1 MELHVVKNCSGK
13 PEGAVST
20 REPVASIAAARVR
33 VAELLVERYA
43 SVTAEVLDAAGEV
56 LSEFDGSAW
65 KHHSEA
71 ENEQAVARLQADL
84 AQANEQMRTARVRL
98 QAVAQ
103 ALAET
108 QSERDHLKARV
119 TSLEGEIDVMR
130 RWWPFPEEDVS
141 RGWAVSPGEEEPS
154 RFVAVFSDE
163 QEAEAY
169 AVWRQDREHSL
180 ADDDRDPSWELREIY
195 ASITA
200 GVSCAAIAESL
211 NLDATPGAR
220 AQRRRKAKHWTS
232 DRVWRLAT
240 SRTYRG
246 EWTVNKA
253 QGAVITVPTIIDPD
267 DWDATQRAMT
277 SPLRGTP
284 RGKSP
289 IICLASRLARCALCG
304 SVVQVHMRSGGAAGR
319 RYQYYVCRAVSHP
332 RTKAEKCPL
341 KARRIEE
348 VDARLWAA
356 VERFLVEGWPGIE
369 ARMLTAIK
377 ARQGQGDEVR
387 GQLELAERELRRL
400 AGAEGALLVRFRRGA
415 VSEDALDVALAA
427 LAEDRR
433 AAEVERDQAR
443 AALGREAAGVEAL
456 GQAIAGARALLPNA
470 PPEIRQQLVR
480 ALIEPGAL
488 RLGQWSIEATVSL
501 SWDALATGAALQAGS
516 SPRRAHQPRDL
527 AYRMAVEL
535 VA

>member
-1 MELHVVKNCSGK
+1 MNRAVIY
-13 PEGAVST
+13 ARVST
-20 REPVASIAAARVR
+20 AQQRDAGTIDAQLKALPEWCARQGWEV
-33 VAELLVERYA
+33 VEVCVDDGV
-43 SVTAEVLDAAGEV
+43 S
-56 LSEFDGSAW
+56 GSAPME
-65 KHHSEA
+65 K
-71 ENEQAVARLQADL
+71 RIGLQ
-84 AQANEQMRTARVRL
+84 RVL
-98 QAVAQ
+98 
-103 ALAET
+103 ALAEAGAIDLLVCWDLDRVT
-108 QSERDHLKARV
+108 RDPDLIARNVILGRLQRAGVGIAELATGSVHQLDESSGELVALLRTWGSADWVRKHKARIKAGKERAIAENRKPAGP
-119 TSLEGEIDVMR
+119 TPYGFTYDRASGTFSIHEGE
-130 RWWPFPEEDVS
+130 
-141 RGWAVSPGEEEPS
+141 
-154 RFVAVFSDE
+154 
-163 QEAEAY
+163 AE
-169 AVWRQDREHSL
+169 V
-180 ADDDRDPSWELREIY
+180 LREIY
-195 ASITA
+195 ASIAA

-356 VERFLVEGWPGIE
+356 VERFLVEGWPEIE
-369 ARMLTAIK
+369 ARMLTSIQ
-377 ARQGQGDEVR
+377 ARQGHGDDVR
-387 GQLELAERELRRL
+387 VELEQAERELRRL
-400 AGAEGALLVRFRRGA
+400 ASAEDALLVRFRRGA
-415 VSEDALDVALAA
+415 VSESALDVALSA

-443 AALGREAAGVEAL
+443 AALGREAAGVESL
-456 GQAIAGARALLPNA
+456 GRAIAAARALLPAA

-501 SWDALATGAALQAGS
+501 SWDALSTGAALQAGS

>member
-1 MELHVVKNCSGK
+1 MMGRMMGRAVIYARVSSREQRERNTIESQLHELPLLAERLGLGVDATYIDNGISGAALLERRQGLLGMLERIKGGDISHVLVFDLDRFTRDVSMAVRGRIFGAIQNS
-13 PEGAVST
+13 GAV
-20 REPVASIAAARVR
+20 IAEYTSGAKYDLGTFEGRLTVQIR
-33 VAELLVERYA
+33 AELSADWLEKHKQRIVLGKERAIRENRKPAGPTPYGYDYDRA
-43 SVTAEVLDAAGEV
+43 SGT
-56 LSEFDGSAW
+56 
-65 KHHSEA
+65 
-71 ENEQAVARLQADL
+71 
-84 AQANEQMRTARVRL
+84 
-98 QAVAQ
+98 
-103 ALAET
+103 
-108 QSERDHLKARV
+108 
-119 TSLEGEIDVMR
+119 
-130 RWWPFPEEDVS
+130 
-141 RGWAVSPGEEEPS
+141 
-154 RFVAVFSDE
+154 FSIH
-163 QEAEAY
+163 EAEA
-169 AVWRQDREHSL
+169 AV
-180 ADDDRDPSWELREIY
+180 LREIY
-195 ASITA
+195 ASIAA

-220 AQRRRKAKHWTS
+220 AQRRRKASHWTS

-253 QGAVITVPTIIDPD
+253 HGAVITVPTIIDPG

-356 VERFLVEGWPGIE
+356 VERFLVEGWPEIE
-369 ARMLTAIK
+369 ARMLTAIQ
-377 ARQGQGDEVR
+377 ARQGHGDEAR
-387 GQLELAERELRRL
+387 DELEQAERELRRL
-400 AGAEGALLVRFRRGA
+400 ASAEDALLVRFRRGA
-415 VSEDALDVALAA
+415 VSEAALDVALAA

-433 AAEVERDQAR
+433 AAEVERDRGR
-443 AALGREAAGVEAL
+443 AELGREAAGVESL
-456 GQAIAGARALLPNA
+456 GRAIAAARALLPDA

-501 SWDALATGAALQAGS
+501 SWDALSAGAALQDGS

>member
-377 ARQGQGDEVR
+377 ARQGQG
-387 GQLELAERELRRL
+387 
-400 AGAEGALLVRFRRGA
+400 A